1 MRLAI
6 VGAGIAGLTAAHLLA
21 RRHDVRVFEAAP
33 QIGGHTHTVEVADG
47 ARQLAVDTGFIVF
60 NDRTYPQFNRLL
72 QRLGVAWQPTAM
84 SFSVS
89 DPLGG
94 LEYAGNG
101 LGGLFAQR
109 RNLLCPAFWRLL
121 ADIVRF
127 NGALRRQPA
136 AALAGRTLGEYLGAG
151 GGSAA
156 LLRQYVMPMAAA
168 IWSADQG
175 AVQALP
181 LDFFAEFFRNHGL
194 LQQRGRPQW
203 RVVRGGSRAY
213 LGPLAAPLAGRV
225 HVRTP
230 VVRVQR
236 QADGVLL
243 HTADGG
249 AAQVD
254 GVILACH
261 SDQALRMLADAS
273 DAERAILGA
282 IPYQRNETVLH
293 TDESLLPANRRAWAC
308 WNYRLPARDEP
319 GRPATVTYNM
329 NLLQG
334 LNSTATWCVTLNQ
347 TDAIDPAR
355 IVRRLVYHH
364 PVFNTAGLA
373 ARRDRHL
380 IDGVRRT
387 WYCGAYWGNGFH
399 EDGVVSAL
407 AVAACFGEQL

>member
-1 MRLAI
+1 MI
-6 VGAGIAGLTAAHLLA
+6 VLLMMGDP
-21 RRHDVRVFEAAP
+21 DV
-33 QIGGHTHTVEVADG
+33 G
-47 ARQLAVDTGFIVF
+47 
-60 NDRTYPQFNRLL
+60 
-72 QRLGVAWQPTAM
+72 
-84 SFSVS
+84 
-89 DPLGG
+89 
-94 LEYAGNG
+94 
-101 LGGLFAQR
+101 
-109 RNLLCPAFWRLL
+109 
-121 ADIVRF
+121 
-127 NGALRRQPA
+127 
-136 AALAGRTLGEYLGAG
+136 
-151 GGSAA
+151 
-156 LLRQYVMPMAAA
+156 
-168 IWSADQG
+168 
-175 AVQALP
+175 
-181 LDFFAEFFRNHGL
+181 
-194 LQQRGRPQW
+194 
-203 RVVRGGSRAY
+203 
-213 LGPLAAPLAGRV
+213 
-225 HVRTP
+225 
-230 VVRVQR
+230 
-236 QADGVLL
+236 ADGVLL